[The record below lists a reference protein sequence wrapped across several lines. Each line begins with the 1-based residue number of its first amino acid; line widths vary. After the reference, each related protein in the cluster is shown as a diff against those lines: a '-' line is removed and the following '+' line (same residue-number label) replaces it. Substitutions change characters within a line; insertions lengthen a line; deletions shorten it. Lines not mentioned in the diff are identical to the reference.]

1 MDADLEEGAIAAEE
15 DTRCKGLELGCA
27 DLRNECKQQATKD

>member
-1 MDADLEEGAIAAEE
+1 MDVALEEGAIAAEE
-15 DTRCKGLELGCA
+15 GTHCKGLELGHV